1 MWAIFLKSMGFKD
14 IKYDIPVCQ
23 IHYKLTKRPV
33 VPLNAIFA
41 FIGFWRLLQS
51 IMSTLR
57 TMSALLTM
65 HIVSFEIFWVKEC
78 KSVNYVKD
86 CVPSFGI
93 FYIKFVA
100 VFRNPHLGT
109 FWKFTD
115 VVWDLYLGRLFSP
128 ARQITSQTAGPQLWT
143 KHRSPSAFQSG
154 EFCGIYE
161 TWGEPHWTFQ
171 NERMQ
176 PQIEGKSLI
185 GCQVKIWSFLNCLSD
200 CFNFGLES
208 CFSTFNLTIC

>member
-1 MWAIFLKSMGFKD
+1 
-14 IKYDIPVCQ
+14 
-23 IHYKLTKRPV
+23 
-33 VPLNAIFA
+33 
-41 FIGFWRLLQS
+41 
-51 IMSTLR
+51 MSK
-57 TMSALLTM
+57 
-65 HIVSFEIFWVKEC
+65 IVYHVLVF
-78 KSVNYVKD
+78 
-86 CVPSFGI
+86 

-176 PQIEGKSLI
+176 PQIEGRSLI
-185 GCQVKIWSFLNCLSD
+185 RCQVKIWSFLNCLSD

-208 CFSTFNLTIC
+208 CFSTFNLTYGNKREQYVKFMFIFHQTHKNHKDRRQITLVRTGCKIFTSFRVIDH

>member
-51 IMSTLR
+51 TMSTLPTIMSTLR
-57 TMSALLTM
+57 TLSALLTM

-100 VFRNPHLGT
+100 VFRNPH
-109 FWKFTD
+109 
-115 VVWDLYLGRLFSP
+115 
-128 ARQITSQTAGPQLWT
+128 AGPQLWT

-154 EFCGIYE
+154 IYAKLLKHCKK
-161 TWGEPHWTFQ
+161 W
-171 NERMQ
+171 
-176 PQIEGKSLI
+176 
-185 GCQVKIWSFLNCLSD
+185 CKIWLLS
-200 CFNFGLES
+200 NW
-208 CFSTFNLTIC
+208 NLHHSEVLPLMLVIASA

>member
-51 IMSTLR
+51 TMSTLPTIMSTLR
-57 TMSALLTM
+57 TLSALLTM

-86 CVPSFGI
+86 CVPRFGI

-154 EFCGIYE
+154 IYAKLLKHCKK
-161 TWGEPHWTFQ
+161 W
-171 NERMQ
+171 
-176 PQIEGKSLI
+176 
-185 GCQVKIWSFLNCLSD
+185 CKIWLLS
-200 CFNFGLES
+200 NW
-208 CFSTFNLTIC
+208 NLHHSEVLPLMLVIASA